1 MLRPGPSLLRSQTR
15 STFVVS
21 HGVLC
26 FLRDRH
32 RGCLTPGSV
41 RSLSRPT
48 SGSLQAMRGRLS
60 LDSPAV
66 DARIDVFNLG
76 ELSEIGMATRFSQLL
91 LQIRTCQPSPVG
103 AISM

>member
-1 MLRPGPSLLRSQTR
+1 
-15 STFVVS
+15 
-21 HGVLC
+21 
-26 FLRDRH
+26 
-32 RGCLTPGSV
+32 
-41 RSLSRPT
+41 
-48 SGSLQAMRGRLS
+48 MRGRLS